1 MTNLVA
7 LCDAM
12 AGWVDEGRIVDI
24 VYLDFSKA
32 FDLVSYNILID
43 KLVKRGI
50 DEWSVR
56 QIENWWTVSDQ
67 RTAISGAESSSRLY
81 LRSIPQGWVLGMIL
95 FNIFI
100 SDLDEGIECT
110 FSNFADDTKLGGVA
124 DTPED
129 YAVIQQD
136 LDRL

>member
-32 FDLVSYNILID
+32 FDMVSYNILID

-110 FSNFADDTKLGGVA
+110 FSNFADDIKLGGVA

>member
-1 MTNLVA
+1 
-7 LCDAM
+7 M

-67 RTAISGAESSSRLY
+67 RIVISGAESSLRLY

-110 FSNFADDTKLGGVA
+110 FSNFADDIKLGGVA